1 MTSHS
6 AIKAEKGEV
15 ENLMKT
21 SVLPT
26 IATHVETLLLKTW
39 PFGFGIAFSPI
50 PTSFEE
56 GEKESNVAIRPLHW
70 VSSFLS
76 LYSTED
82 IAQSFQS

>member
-39 PFGFGIAFSPI
+39 PNI
-50 PTSFEE
+50 TC
-56 GEKESNVAIRPLHW
+56 
-70 VSSFLS
+70 
-76 LYSTED
+76 
-82 IAQSFQS
+82 